1 MQIMQIMQKY
11 INQQIFTIIN
21 AFLLLFIFIA
31 GGLNKIA
38 NFQDTV
44 TYLETKINE
53 IQLNPIF
60 ITSVLVTIFYFYL
73 NIYTQRHNLNSFLLS
88 TIIIAVSIAII
99 GIPFLVYFKKYL
111 NQNFSKT
118 FISLIYD
125 AVILGVIGLL
135 TLGSVVI
142 LYALYAN
149 SYKEYAYTAT
159 IGLAAFTAMT
169 ILIFHF
175 PTNKAE
181 VISFTKNLSI
191 LGGLMLLSQ
200 RFV

>member
-1 MQIMQIMQKY
+1 MQNY
-11 INQQIFTIIN
+11 NSQQIFIVIN

-31 GGLNKIA
+31 GGLNKIV
-38 NFQDTV
+38 NFQDTA

-60 ITSVLVTIFYFYL
+60 ITSILVTIFYFYL
-73 NIYTQRHNLNSFLLS
+73 NIYIQRNSLNSFLLS
-88 TIIIAVSIAII
+88 SIVVAVSIAII

-111 NQNFSKT
+111 NQDCSKA
-118 FISLIYD
+118 FVSLIYD
-125 AVILGVIGLL
+125 VAILGVIGLL
-135 TLGSVVI
+135 TLGSLVI
-142 LYALYAN
+142 LYSLYTN
-149 SYKEYAYTAT
+149 SYKEYAYAAT

-191 LGGLMLLSQ
+191 LGGLVLLSQ
-200 RFV
+200 QFV

>member
-11 INQQIFTIIN
+11 INQQLFTIIN

-125 AVILGVIGLL
+125 AAILGVIGLL

>member
-1 MQIMQIMQKY
+1 MQIMQKY
-11 INQQIFTIIN
+11 INQQLFTILN

-125 AVILGVIGLL
+125 AAILGVIGLL

>member
-1 MQIMQIMQKY
+1 MKNY
-11 INQQIFTIIN
+11 NSQQIFIVIN

-31 GGLNKIA
+31 GGFNKIA
-38 NFQDTV
+38 NFKDTAS
-44 TYLETKINE
+44 YLETKINE
-53 IQLNPIF
+53 TQLNPIF
-60 ITSVLVTIFYFYL
+60 IASIFVTIFYFYL
-73 NIYTQRHNLNSFLLS
+73 NIYIQRNSFNSFLLS
-88 TIIIAVSIAII
+88 SIVIAVSIAII

-111 NQNFSKT
+111 NQNCSKA
-118 FISLIYD
+118 FVSLIYD
-125 AVILGVIGLL
+125 VAILGVIGLL
-135 TLGSVVI
+135 TLGSVI
-142 LYALYAN
+142 IMYSLYTN
-149 SYKEYAYTAT
+149 SYKEYAYAAT

>member
-11 INQQIFTIIN
+11 INQQLFTIIN